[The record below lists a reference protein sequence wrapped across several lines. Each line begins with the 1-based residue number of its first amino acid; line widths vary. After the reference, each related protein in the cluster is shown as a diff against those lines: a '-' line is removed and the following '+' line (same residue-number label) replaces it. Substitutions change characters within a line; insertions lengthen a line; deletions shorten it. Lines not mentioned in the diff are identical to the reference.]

1 MRISDQ
7 INFDNINKVALF
19 RVISVATVIVAIIS
33 GCLVVLAPF
42 IPAIMLGIIFC
53 LSGWP
58 YFLWLEKKL
67 NHRTTLAAA
76 LMTLLLAICFIIP
89 LILIANSLTD
99 NFSKLYT
106 NLISFLSENSGVT
119 PPWVSGIPLVGDYA
133 ASFWQK
139 YLADTQTF
147 SQALSSN
154 ASEISQK
161 LIKTAGVIGRGVID
175 LSLGVI
181 IAYFLF
187 RHGVQMAE
195 RLQALIEKFLGEN
208 GRHLLQVSKNTII
221 SVVYGVL
228 GTAILQGTMAAIG
241 FAIAGIP
248 GAAFLGMMTFFISFI
263 PFGPPVIWI
272 PACVWLFSQ
281 SEIGMGIFL
290 VIWSMT
296 AISGIDNIVRPYFIS
311 LGSNLPL
318 LLVLLGV
325 LGGIIAFGFIGIFI
339 GPTLLALAYTLILTW
354 SNKPVHIKGSPAS
367 YEHTDV

>member
-1 MRISDQ
+1 MRLSEQ

-19 RVISVATVIVAIIS
+19 RVISVAVVIGAIIS

-42 IPAIMLGIIFC
+42 IPAILLGIIFC

-58 YFLWLEKKL
+58 YFVWLEKKL
-67 NHRTTLAAA
+67 NHSTTLAAA
-76 LMTLLLAICFIIP
+76 MMTLLLAICFIIP
-89 LILIANSLTD
+89 LVLIATSLTD
-99 NFSKLYT
+99 NFTKLYT
-106 NLISFLSENSGVT
+106 DLVAFLSENSGT
-119 PPWVSGIPLVGDYA
+119 APTWIHDLPWFNEYA
-133 ASFWQK
+133 LSFWQK
-139 YLADTQTF
+139 YLGDTQTF
-147 SQALSSN
+147 SQTLSGN
-154 ASEISQK
+154 AGTISQK
-161 LIKTAGVIGRGVID
+161 LIAIAAMIGRGVID
-175 LSLGVI
+175 ISLGVI

-208 GRHLLQVSKNTII
+208 GQHLLQVSKNTIV

-228 GTAILQGTMAAIG
+228 GTAIMQGTLAAIG
-241 FAIAGIP
+241 FAIAGVP

-263 PFGPPVIWI
+263 PMGPPIIWI

-290 VIWSMT
+290 VIWGLT
-296 AISGIDNIVRPYFIS
+296 AISGVDNIVRPYFIS

-339 GPTLLALAYTLILTW
+339 GPTLLALAYTLILAW
-354 SNKPVHIKGSPAS
+354 SSKPVPVKGSAAS